1 MWYLQTGTLGIML
14 GFSVLFVLAGQL
26 LRKWKRSAR
35 LMPFLVI
42 FDLALIAYVSEKLA
56 AFYLAYTVG
65 SYALIWFLGR
75 AERRRRPLFVLFC
88 LIDVVPFFFYRLVSI
103 PYDSL
108 FYITLI
114 GFAYN
119 MLKAVDGLFFVYY
132 TKREIRPLAYAN
144 FLLFF
149 PVVTAGPIFRYR
161 DFIKYYDKPQLP
173 TAAVCEKCV
182 KRLILGLFKKM
193 VLVYWAQLLLN
204 RVLQMGQHFYVSFA
218 LAALSYT
225 ILFLDLSGYSDI
237 AIAVGTFVGVPVP
250 ENFKNPLTA
259 ASFTQFWRKW
269 NITLIDWIR
278 EHIFVAASGKR
289 LNKYL
294 SALIGMGA
302 MIIMGLWYEFSPIY
316 LLNGVYMGVFLAVE
330 NIFGWTAADSRHTG
344 KALYALRCLMVAFF
358 FGVGAMCYSLSGSQ
372 IMQALGGFFKW

>member
-1 MWYLQTGTLGIML
+1 MWYLQIDTLGLML
-14 GFSVLFVLAGQL
+14 GFSALFVLAGRL
-26 LRKWKRSAR
+26 LRRWKPEAR

-56 AFYLAYTVG
+56 AFYLAYTAV
-65 SYALIWFLGR
+65 SYLLIRLLRR

-88 LIDVVPFFFYRLVSI
+88 LMDAAPFFFFRLVSV
-103 PYDSL
+103 PAGSL

-132 TKREIRPLAYAN
+132 TGREIRPLAYAN

-161 DFIKYYDKPQLP
+161 DFIKYYEKPQPP

-193 VLVYWAQLLLN
+193 VLVYWARLLLD

-218 LAALSYT
+218 LVALSYA
-225 ILFLDLSGYSDI
+225 ILFLDLSGYSDV
-237 AIAVGTFVGVPVP
+237 AVAVGTFIGVPVP

-269 NITLIDWIR
+269 HVTLSDWIR
-278 EHIFVAASGKR
+278 EHIFVVVNGKR
-289 LNKYL
+289 LNKYQ
-294 SALIGMGA
+294 SALIGLGTMVV
-302 MIIMGLWYEFSPIY
+302 MGLWYDFSLIA
-316 LLNGVYMGVFLAVE
+316 LVDGVYMGAFLAIE
-330 NIFGWTAADSRHTG
+330 NIFGWTTADRRHTG
-344 KALYALRCLMVAFF
+344 KAVYALRCLLVAFF
-358 FGVGAMCYSLSGSQ
+358 FGINAMAYILSGTQ
-372 IMQALGGFFKW
+372 LMQAFGGFFKW

>member
-1 MWYLQTGTLGIML
+1 MWYLQVDTLGIML
-14 GFSVLFVLAGQL
+14 GFSVLFVLAGAL
-26 LRKWKRSAR
+26 ARKLRPGTR
-35 LMPFLVI
+35 LTPFLIV

-65 SYALIWFLGR
+65 SWVLVWLLRR
-75 AERRRRPLFVLFC
+75 AERCRRPLFVLFC
-88 LIDVVPFFFYRLVSI
+88 LMNAAPFFFFRLVSV

-119 MLKAVDGLFFVYY
+119 MLKAIDALFFVYY
-132 TKREIRPLAYAN
+132 TRREIRPLAYAN

-161 DFIKYYDKPQLP
+161 DFIKYYDKPQPP
-173 TAAVCEKCV
+173 TAAVCERCV

-193 VLVYWAQLLLN
+193 VLVVWVQSLLN
-204 RVLQMGQHFYVSFA
+204 RALGMGRHFYVSAA
-218 LAALSYT
+218 LAVLSYAT
-225 ILFLDLSGYSDI
+225 LYLDLSGYSDV
-237 AIAVGTFVGVPVP
+237 AIAVGTFIGIPVP

-269 NITLIDWIR
+269 HVTLSDWIR
-278 EHIFVAASGKR
+278 EHIFVVVNGKR

-294 SALIGMGA
+294 SALIGLGT
-302 MIIMGLWYEFSPIY
+302 MIVMSLWHSF
-316 LLNGVYMGVFLAVE
+316 GRLAVVNGLFMGGLLAIE
-330 NIFGWTAADSRHTG
+330 NIFGLTTVDRRRVKPAV
-344 KALYALRCLMVAFF
+344 YVLRCLLVTGLFAVNAMFF
-358 FGVGAMCYSLSGSQ
+358 TLNTDQ
-372 IMQALGGFFKW
+372 LRQALGGFFKW

>member
-1 MWYLQTGTLGIML
+1 MWYLQIDTLGIML

-26 LRKWKRSAR
+26 LRKWKPEAR
-35 LMPFLVI
+35 LMPFLVV

-56 AFYLAYTVG
+56 VFYLAYTAG
-65 SYALIWFLGR
+65 SYLLIRLLWR

-88 LIDVVPFFFYRLVSI
+88 LLDAAPFFLFRLAPV
-103 PYDSL
+103 PYDSV

-161 DFIKYYDKPQLP
+161 DFIKYYEKPQPP

-193 VLVYWAQLLLN
+193 VLVSWTQQLLN
-204 RVLQMGQHFYVSFA
+204 RTLQMGQHFYVSFA
-218 LAALSYT
+218 LTALSYA
-225 ILFLDLSGYSDI
+225 ILFLDLSGYSDV
-237 AIAVGTFVGVPVP
+237 AVAMGTFVGVPVP

-269 NITLIDWIR
+269 HVTLSDWIR
-278 EHIFVAASGKR
+278 EHIFVVVSGKR

-294 SALIGMGA
+294 SALIGVGT
-302 MIIMGLWYEFSPIY
+302 MIVMSLWYEFSLIA
-316 LLNGVYMGVFLAVE
+316 LVDGLYMGAFLAVE
-330 NIFGWTAADSRHTG
+330 NIFGWTTADRRHTG
-344 KALYALRCLMVAFF
+344 KAVYALRCLLVTFF
-358 FGVGAMCYSLSGSQ
+358 FGINAMTYSLSGTQ
-372 IMQALGGFFKW
+372 MVQALGGFFRW

>member
-1 MWYLQTGTLGIML
+1 MWYLQIDTLCIML

-56 AFYLAYTVG
+56 AFYLAYTAG
-65 SYALIWFLGR
+65 SYLLIWLLRR
-75 AERRRRPLFVLFC
+75 AERGRRPLFVLFC
-88 LIDVVPFFFYRLVSI
+88 LLDTAPFFFVRLAPVSTG
-103 PYDSL
+103 SL

-132 TKREIRPLAYAN
+132 TKQEIRPLAYAN

-161 DFIKYYDKPQLP
+161 DFIKYYDRPQPL

-193 VLVYWAQLLLN
+193 VLVFWAQALLN
-204 RVLQMGQHFYVSFA
+204 RALQMGQHFYVSFA
-218 LAALSYT
+218 LTALSYA
-225 ILFLDLSGYSDI
+225 ILFLDLSGYSDV
-237 AIAVGTFVGVPVP
+237 AIAVGTFIGVPVP

-269 NITLIDWIR
+269 HVTLSDWIR
-278 EHIFVAASGKR
+278 EHIFVVVSGKR
-289 LNKYL
+289 LNKYQ
-294 SALIGMGA
+294 SALIGLGTMV
-302 MIIMGLWYEFSPIY
+302 IMGLWYEFSPVT
-316 LLNGVYMGVFLAVE
+316 LVDGVYMGAFLAVE
-330 NIFGWTAADSRHTG
+330 NIFGWTTADRRHTN
-344 KALYALRCLMVAFF
+344 KAVYALRCLMVTFF
-358 FGVGAMCYSLSGSQ
+358 FGINAMTYALSGAQ
-372 IMQALGGFFKW
+372 MAQALGGFFKW